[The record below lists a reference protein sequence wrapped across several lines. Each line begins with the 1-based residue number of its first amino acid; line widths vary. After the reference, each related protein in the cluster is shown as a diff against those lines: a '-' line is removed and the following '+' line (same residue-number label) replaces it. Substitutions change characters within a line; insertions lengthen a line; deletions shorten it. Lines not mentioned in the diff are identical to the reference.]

1 MKAGA
6 VEEHLHL
13 LTQRLLAE
21 RTPEGVW
28 EGELSAS
35 SLSTATAVSALAV
48 ADREKSHKLVEA
60 GIGWLAGH
68 QNPDGGWGDTT
79 RSVSN
84 ISTTLLVRAAFALSG
99 QAEHHRDALAAAE
112 TYVQEAGGFE
122 GMIARYGRDRTFS
135 VPILTNCALAG
146 QVDWERVEPLPFE
159 FACLPQRCFEW
170 IRLPV
175 VSYALP
181 ALIAIGQ
188 ARHFHRPPTNPLR
201 RAIRALARGKAL
213 SVLDSIQ
220 PSSGGFLEALPL
232 TSFVA
237 MSLASIDEADHP
249 VTRRALG
256 FLRGTARPDGSW
268 PIDANLSVWLTT
280 LSIKALSNC
289 GGIAQFLGAEEL
301 DSLKDWLLERQFRE
315 RHPYTNAAPGGW
327 GWTHLPG
334 SVPDADDTPGAMLAL
349 HHLGVD
355 EQTTE
360 AAALG
365 ARWLLGLQ
373 NRDGGWPT
381 FCRGRGHLPFDRSG
395 TDLTAHVMTALSIW
409 RPELPDLGERIDHAV
424 SEGFGFLDAEQ
435 RPEGCW
441 VPLWF
446 GNQFAPDEENATYG
460 TSRVL
465 AVYRQTGRLDSP
477 AATKARQW
485 LVQNRNE
492 DGGWGALRGT
502 PSSLEETALAIE
514 AVVPPGSEEEDQA
527 VDRGLTWICEAI
539 EAGKA
544 DEPTPI
550 GFYFAKLWYFE
561 KLYPLI
567 FTVAALG
574 QNVKR
579 DA

>member
-6 VEEHLHL
+6 VEGHLQH

-21 RTPEGVW
+21 RTPEGFW

-48 ADREKSHKLVEA
+48 ADPEKSHKLIEA
-60 GIGWLAGH
+60 GIGWLVQY

-79 RSVSN
+79 RSISN

-99 QAEHHRDALAAAE
+99 QAGHHRDALKAAE
-112 TYVQEAGGFE
+112 THIQEAGGFE
-122 GMIARYGRDRTFS
+122 GMIARYGKDRTFS

-159 FACLPQRCFEW
+159 WACLPQRCFDW
-170 IRLPV
+170 VRLPV

-188 ARHFHRPPTNPLR
+188 VRHFHRPPTNPLR
-201 RAIRALARGKAL
+201 RAVRSLARGKAL

-220 PSSGGFLEALPL
+220 PSSGGFLEAVPL

-237 MSLASIDEADHP
+237 MSLASIGEGEHP
-249 VTRRALG
+249 VTRRAVQ
-256 FLRGTARPDGSW
+256 FLRESARPDGNW
-268 PIDANLSVWLTT
+268 PIDANLSAWLTT
-280 LSIKALSNC
+280 LSVKALKNC
-289 GGIAQFLGAEEL
+289 GGITQFLEAEEIR
-301 DSLKDWLLERQFRE
+301 SLRDWLLRQQFRE

-355 EQTTE
+355 ERTTE

-395 TDLTAHVMTALSIW
+395 TDLTAHVMTALDVW
-409 RPELPDLGERIDHAV
+409 RPHLPSLAQRIDRAV
-424 SEGFGFLDAEQ
+424 SRGFSFLDAEQ
-435 RPEGCW
+435 RTEGYW

-446 GNQFAPDEENATYG
+446 GNQFAPDEENPTYG

-465 AVYRQTGRLDSP
+465 AVYRQTGRLESP
-477 AATKARQW
+477 AGTKARRW
-485 LVQNRNE
+485 ILQNQNE
-492 DGGWGALRGT
+492 DGGWCAVRGT
-502 PSSLEETALAIE
+502 PSSLEETALAVE
-514 AVVPPGSEEEDQA
+514 AIVPPGTEDEDQA
-527 VDRGLTWICEAI
+527 VSNALAWMCEAI
-539 EAGKA
+539 AAGQV

-561 KLYPLI
+561 KLYPLV

-574 QNVKR
+574 RIVKR
-579 DA
+579 ET